1 MRFGW
6 SSKASF
12 QRVLWLAIGSA
23 IIVTL
28 LYFLIYW
35 YQPFSE
41 FWNNLLSN
49 FFTPLASLTAT
60 LLAVMIWSMYE
71 RTDTPRS
78 IWGYFALGLAL
89 WFAGE
94 VSWGYYNMTVGE
106 VSIGLPDVFWCL
118 AYFFFGH
125 ALIRQYR
132 IVRQPT
138 TKELLVRILL
148 GIVTA
153 LLLTLAIVWLVIKQT
168 DTQALFNAVVNSFY
182 PAADLIVAVIALR
195 LARNFSGGAF
205 SRPWLGLLV
214 FTFSDLLYAWAEASG
229 MYAWSLEQGNL
240 LTTVVD
246 LTYLIAYLV
255 LALGVLYQWLFLKYG
270 LRLGSGVR

>member
-12 QRVLWLAIGSA
+12 QRVLWLAGILSLVYASA
-23 IIVTL
+23 
-28 LYFLIYW
+28 YFVIYW

-49 FFTPLASLTAT
+49 LFTQFASLIG
-60 LLAVMIWSMYE
+60 AVIAILIWSMYE
-71 RTDTPRS
+71 RSDAPRAV
-78 IWGYFALGLAL
+78 WGYFAIGLCL

-94 VSWGYYNMTVGE
+94 LTWGYLNMTVGE
-106 VSIGLPDVFWCL
+106 VPIGLQDVFWIVSYL
-118 AYFFFGH
+118 FFGQ

-132 IVRQPT
+132 ILRQPSMR
-138 TKELLVRILL
+138 ELWTRALV
-148 GIVTA
+148 GIAAV
-153 LLLTLAIVWLVIKQT
+153 LVLVFVISWVVVSKT
-168 DTQALFNAVVNSFY
+168 ETQNLFNAVVNSFY
-182 PAADLIVAVIALR
+182 PAADLTMAVVALR

-214 FTFSDLLYAWAEASG
+214 FTVSDFMYAWLEASG
-229 MYAWSLEQGNL
+229 MYAWSLEQGNI
-240 LTTVVD
+240 LTAVADVTYVV
-246 LTYLIAYLV
+246 AYLV

-270 LRLGSGVR
+270 LRSVRDVR

>member
-12 QRVLWLAIGSA
+12 QRVLWLAMAFCLVYVAG
-23 IIVTL
+23 
-28 LYFLIYW
+28 YFAIYW
-35 YQPFSE
+35 FQPFSD

-49 FFTPLASLTAT
+49 VFTQVASLIGTV
-60 LLAVMIWSMYE
+60 LAIMIWSMYE
-71 RTDTPRS
+71 KTDAPRS
-78 IWGYFALGLAL
+78 IWGYFAVGLGL

-94 VSWGYYNMTVGE
+94 VSWGYLNMTMGE
-106 VSIGLPDVFWCL
+106 VPIGLADVFWIL

-138 TKELLVRILL
+138 ANELLVRILV
-148 GIVTA
+148 GIVAA
-153 LLLTLAIVWLVIKQT
+153 LLLTFAIYWLVIEHT
-168 DTQALFNAVVNSFY
+168 DTQALLNAVVNSFY
-182 PAADLIVAVIALR
+182 PAADLIMAVIALR

-214 FTFSDLLYAWAEASG
+214 FTFSDFLYAWSEASG
-229 MYAWSLEQGNL
+229 MYAWSVEQGNL

-270 LRLGSGVR
+270 LRSGSRVR